1 MICFFSSYRFTGPAY
16 AYKSA
21 LFGEGS
27 GPMILGNVHCKGDEN
42 NIADCQSRMLDDVH
56 CSHSQDASVSCGE
69 LQLLLG

>member
-1 MICFFSSYRFTGPAY
+1 
-16 AYKSA
+16 
-21 LFGEGS
+21 
-27 GPMILGNVHCKGDEN
+27 MILGNVHCKGDEN